1 MLVQAV
7 LERPQ
12 LRYPL
17 HFALLALFAAV
28 LALRP
33 VAAAI
38 NPFGRNWPEAYFGIY
53 GAAHA
58 IAVLLSTRRRR
69 SAAAAIVFVASAALL
84 CMAVALLWAQ
94 LFQRG
99 GPQSR
104 WWQLAPPSA
113 GALGYAILVR
123 WLLVRF
129 DAAWILAPAAGAL
142 GFAFG
147 LSLRSPGATIVLPVA
162 GWWLAFS
169 LWLYCADVWR
179 ARV

>member
-38 NPFGRNWPEAYFGIY
+38 NPFGRNWPEPYFGIY

-58 IAVLLSTRRRR
+58 IAVLLSTMRRR

-84 CMAVALLWAQ
+84 CMAVALLSDT
-94 LFQRG
+94 R
-99 GPQSR
+99 S
-104 WWQLAPPSA
+104 
-113 GALGYAILVR
+113 GALPHALV
-123 WLLVRF
+123 LV
-129 DAAWILAPAAGAL
+129 LVVMYCSAL
-142 GFAFG
+142 G
-147 LSLRSPGATIVLPVA
+147 
-162 GWWLAFS
+162 
-169 LWLYCADVWR
+169 R
-179 ARV
+179 AWVVTGITKRT